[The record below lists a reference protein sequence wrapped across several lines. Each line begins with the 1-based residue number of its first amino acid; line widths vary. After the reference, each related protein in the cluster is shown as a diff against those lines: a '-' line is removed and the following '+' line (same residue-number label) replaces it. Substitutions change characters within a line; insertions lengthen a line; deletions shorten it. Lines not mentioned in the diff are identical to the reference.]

1 MSENQAGQAARL
13 LRLLS
18 LLQTPREWP
27 GGELAERLGVTRRTV
42 RRDVERLRDLG
53 YPVRATR
60 GVIGGYRLAAGSAMP
75 PLLLD
80 DEEAVAIAVGLR
92 TAADA
97 AVAGIEDASLRALAK
112 LEQVLPARLRRR
124 VAALGLATVP
134 LWSGDGG
141 GGGGGG
147 GDRAVDPEAL
157 AVLAGAA
164 AGRERL
170 RFGYRAADGRES
182 RRLVEPFRLVAAWRR
197 WYLLA
202 FDVER
207 DDWRVFRVDRI
218 AAPTPTGVRV
228 APREPPDGDAAAF
241 VTRRL
246 AALRPRFEVA
256 ATLHLPAA
264 EAARRLGAGL
274 PEPRPIDAESCEL
287 RGEVDDSVEWLAARL
302 VTLGCEF
309 TVRRPPELVERL
321 RGVGERALRAVGGD

>member
-1 MSENQAGQAARL
+1 MSENQAGRL

-60 GVIGGYRLAAGSAMP
+60 GVVGGYRLAAGSAMP

-97 AVAGIEDASLRALAK
+97 AVAGIEESSLRALAK

-134 LWSGDGG
+134 LWP
-141 GGGGGG
+141 GG
-147 GDRAVDPEAL
+147 GDGAVDPEAL

-182 RRLVEPFRLVAAWRR
+182 RRLVEPYRLVAAWRR

-218 AAPTPTGVRV
+218 AAPAPTGVRV

-246 AALRPRFEVA
+246 ASLRPRFEVE
-256 ATLHLPAA
+256 ATLRLPAA

-287 RGEVDDSVEWLAARL
+287 RGEVDESVEWLAARL

-309 TVRRPPELVERL
+309 TVRRPPELVDQL
-321 RGVGERALRAVGGD
+321 RGVGERALRATRGSGG